1 MSGPPAVGAELPVEV
16 LGGGRVTGV
25 VERVEEVRPMG
36 GLPGMV
42 WRVAVR
48 LPGGVVAEAIVAGDG
63 VPGFPD
69 PRYRPA
75 GSGGGGGP
83 LGG

>member
-1 MSGPPAVGAELPVEV
+1 MSGPPAVGAPLTVEV
-16 LGGGRVTGV
+16 LGEGLVSGV

-42 WRVAVR
+42 WRLAVR
-48 LPGGVVAEAIVAGDG
+48 LPGGAVTEAIVAGDG
-63 VPGFPD
+63 APGFAD

-75 GSGGGGGP
+75 GSGGGGRPPG
-83 LGG
+83 